1 VPGDAPEG
9 EIAVAKA
16 NAKLEAALA
25 SVPLFEGLTKRQ
37 MKKVAEAAEVVD
49 YMAGHSIVKEGDI
62 GDSFFVV
69 LVGQAKVTVK
79 GRTVNRSLP
88 GDHFGEISLLD
99 GGPRTAS
106 VVSETPM
113 TMLMM
118 TRPNFL
124 TVLEDDPQI
133 SIALMESLARM
144 IRRVD
149 RSLAR

>member
-1 VPGDAPEG
+1 M
-9 EIAVAKA
+9 AKP
-16 NAKLEAALA
+16 KLEPLLA
-25 SVPLFEGLTKRQ
+25 SVPLFDGLSKRQ
-37 MKKVAEAAEVVD
+37 LKKVADVAEAVD

-106 VVSETPM
+106 VISETPM
-113 TMLMM
+113 TMLMIE
-118 TRPNFL
+118 RSNFL
-124 TVLEDDPQI
+124 KVLIEDPQI
-133 SIALMESLARM
+133 AITLMESLARM

>member
-1 VPGDAPEG
+1 MPKP
-9 EIAVAKA
+9 
-16 NAKLEAALA
+16 NPKLDNALA

-37 MKKVAEAAEVVD
+37 LRKLATTAEVVD
-49 YMAGHSIVKEGDI
+49 YMAAHSVVKEGEN

-69 LVGQAKVTVK
+69 LSGQAKVTVK
-79 GRTVNRSLP
+79 GRTVNHILP

-113 TMLMM
+113 TMLMI
-118 TRPNFL
+118 TRANFL
-124 TVLEDDPQI
+124 NVLIEDPQI
-133 SIALMESLARM
+133 AITLMESLARM

>member
-1 VPGDAPEG
+1 M
-9 EIAVAKA
+9 AVTKAKP
-16 NAKLEAALA
+16 KLDHALA
-25 SVPLFEGLTKRQ
+25 SVPLFEGLSKRQ
-37 MKKVAEAAEVVD
+37 LKRLASSAEVVD
-49 YMAGHSIVKEGDI
+49 YMAGASVVREGDD

-69 LVGQAKVTVK
+69 LSGQAKVTVK

-106 VVSETPM
+106 VVTETPV
-113 TMLMM
+113 TMMM
-118 TRPNFL
+118 LERPQFRKA
-124 TVLEDDPQI
+124 VKEDP
-133 SIALMESLARM
+133 ALALALLESLARM